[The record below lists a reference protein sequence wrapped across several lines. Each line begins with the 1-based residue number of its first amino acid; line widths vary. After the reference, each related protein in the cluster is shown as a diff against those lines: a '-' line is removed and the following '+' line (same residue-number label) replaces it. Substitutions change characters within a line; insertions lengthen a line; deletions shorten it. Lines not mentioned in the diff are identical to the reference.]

1 MYAYITGKLVSEDAN
16 GIVLENN
23 GIGYAICVS
32 SNAAVKF
39 RAENGN
45 IKVFT
50 YLSVKEDEMSLYGFY
65 SEEERDMFIKF
76 ISVSGVGAK
85 TAIQI
90 LSGMK
95 LSDLAVAIATCD
107 LSSFA
112 KIKGIGK
119 KTAERIVLELK
130 DKVSPLSVIS
140 GGADVTPQV
149 SGIEEEA
156 ELALVSLGFTKA
168 EAKRAV
174 KSVENKDT
182 VEGIIASALKRLN

>member
-1 MYAYITGKLVSEDAN
+1 MYAFITGKLVYEDAN
-16 GIVLENN
+16 GIVVENN

-39 RAENGN
+39 RAESGE
-45 IKVFT
+45 IRVFT

-65 SEEERDMFIKF
+65 STEERDLFLKF

-90 LSGMK
+90 LSGMR
-95 LSDLAVAIATCD
+95 LDDLTLAIATGNVGA
-107 LSSFA
+107 FA

-130 DKVSPLSVIS
+130 DKVSTLGTLFNAESVAIPS
-140 GGADVTPQV
+140 SVEQ
-149 SGIEEEA
+149 EA
-156 ELALVSLGFTKA
+156 ELALTSLGFSKA
-168 EAKRAV
+168 EARKAIN
-174 KSVENKDT
+174 SVENKNS
-182 VEGIIASALKRLN
+182 VEAIIASALKRLN

>member
-1 MYAYITGKLVSEDAN
+1 MYAFITGKLVYEDAN
-16 GIVLENN
+16 GIVVENN

-39 RAENGN
+39 RAESGE
-45 IKVFT
+45 IRVFT

-65 SEEERDMFIKF
+65 STEERDLFLKF

-90 LSGMK
+90 LSGMR
-95 LSDLAVAIATCD
+95 LDDLTLAIATGNVGA
-107 LSSFA
+107 FA

-130 DKVSPLSVIS
+130 DKVSTLSPLFSAESVAIPS
-140 GGADVTPQV
+140 SVEQ
-149 SGIEEEA
+149 EA
-156 ELALVSLGFTKA
+156 ELALTSLGFTKA
-168 EAKRAV
+168 EARRAINA
-174 KSVENKDT
+174 VENKNS
-182 VEGIIASALKRLN
+182 VEAIIASALKRLN